1 MVAVHS
7 SGLSAVAE
15 CYGLFFNKHCSVSLR
30 LLRGVSFTNGILMK
44 GITLLSMGWGT
55 GSCLVNA
62 SQQNYSIFPEYQSLG
77 SAFVRVTKRFDINLN
92 VLKLW
97 ERRVCDH
104 LPAHLQ
110 L

>member
-1 MVAVHS
+1 
-7 SGLSAVAE
+7 
-15 CYGLFFNKHCSVSLR
+15 
-30 LLRGVSFTNGILMK
+30 
-44 GITLLSMGWGT
+44 MGWGT

-62 SQQNYSIFPEYQSLG
+62 SQQNYSIFPEYPGLDS
-77 SAFVRVTKRFDINLN
+77 SFVLVTKGLDINLN